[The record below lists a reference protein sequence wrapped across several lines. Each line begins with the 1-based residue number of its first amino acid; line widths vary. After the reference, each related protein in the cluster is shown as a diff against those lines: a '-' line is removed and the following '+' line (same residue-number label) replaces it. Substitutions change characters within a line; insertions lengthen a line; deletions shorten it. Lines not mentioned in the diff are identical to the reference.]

1 MASRTL
7 IKGGTVITV
16 DPAVGD
22 FYPTGDV
29 LIEDGEIKA
38 VAASIDAGDA
48 EVIDATDRL
57 VLPGLVDTHRHTWQ
71 ALFRNIAS
79 DWTLAHYFTGLHGTM
94 SQLYRAQDTYA
105 GNLIGILEALDSGIT
120 TLLDWSHNL
129 NTPEHSDAAVD
140 AAFESGARVVFG
152 HGAGFAHWAPVSA
165 LDHPADDVRRLR
177 NGRLS
182 ADDALVT
189 LCLAPRG
196 NQFATLDV
204 TRRDYEL
211 AAELGIR
218 ISCHA
223 GDGEWGKGR
232 PIAQLHEHGLLAPNQ
247 TYVHCNSLA
256 DDELKM
262 MADAGCTAS
271 CSPDIEMAMGHG
283 WPATGRLLEA
293 GIRPSLSIDVC
304 SLNGGHLFGTMRATI
319 GTERGFDNEQARDRG
334 QASVDEME
342 ITCRDVLEF
351 ATIEGARACG
361 LDSQDRHAHARQ
373 ARRRDPRP
381 HRQLRHD
388 AAEQPDRRVRLQ
400 RAPGPRRHRPR
411 RRQGREAQRR
421 AARRRRGARPPARGR
436 VARRH
441 PAPGRGTRRRPA
453 GRRLDPRGVPG
464 GRGGLARCRR
474 RPIRAGTGAIDAEE
488 LAALHRRMLVI
499 RGVEDRLQRLF
510 LRGEVYGTTHLYS
523 GQEAVAVGFAS
534 VLGEGDRV
542 ACTYRG
548 HGHLLAMGADP
559 EALLAELLGR
569 ATGINGGRSGS
580 MNVVDPDH
588 GVLGCYGIVGGSIA
602 AATGAALSLRGT
614 GSVAVAY
621 FGDGATN
628 QAYFFECLNF
638 AQVLGLPARLRLRE
652 QRLRRVHAVRAG
664 HRRRHRRPRGRVR
677 AARDRGGRDGRLRGA
692 GGRGVRR
699 ARASGRAAARRSS
712 RRGRT
717 ASSATPAPTRARTA
731 PTASSTAGA
740 SATRSRSPPGG

>member
-38 VAASIDAGDA
+38 VAASIDVGDA

-94 SQLYRAQDTYA
+94 SQLYRAEDTYA

-232 PIAQLHEHGLLAPNQ
+232 PIAQLHEHGLLGSNQ

-256 DDELKM
+256 DDELRL

-361 LDSQDRHAHARQ
+361 LDSKIGTLTPGKRADVILVRTDNFGMTPLNNPIGAFVYNAHPGLVDTVLVDGKVVKRNGELL
-373 ARRRDPRP
+373 DV
-381 HRQLRHD
+381 D
-388 AAEQPDRRVRLQ
+388 AARVRRLAVES
-400 RAPGPRRHRPR
+400 RDDIL
-411 RRQGREAQRR
+411 RR
-421 AARRRRGARPPARGR
+421 AE
-436 VARRH
+436 
-441 PAPGRGTRRRPA
+441 
-453 GRRLDPRGVPG
+453 
-464 GRGGLARCRR
+464 GRGGARL
-474 RPIRAGTGAIDAEE
+474 G
-488 LAALHRRMLVI
+488 
-499 RGVEDRLQRLF
+499 
-510 LRGEVYGTTHLYS
+510 GEWI
-523 GQEAVAVGFAS
+523 
-534 VLGEGDRV
+534 
-542 ACTYRG
+542 
-548 HGHLLAMGADP
+548 P
-559 EALLAELLGR
+559 
-569 ATGINGGRSGS
+569 
-580 MNVVDPDH
+580 
-588 GVLGCYGIVGGSIA
+588 
-602 AATGAALSLRGT
+602 
-614 GSVAVAY
+614 
-621 FGDGATN
+621 
-628 QAYFFECLNF
+628 QAY
-638 AQVLGLPARLRLRE
+638 Q
-652 QRLRRVHAVRAG
+652 AVEA
-664 HRRRHRRPRGRVR
+664 
-677 AARDRGGRDGRLRGA
+677 D
-692 GGRGVRR
+692 
-699 ARASGRAAARRSS
+699 
-712 RRGRT
+712 
-717 ASSATPAPTRARTA
+717 
-731 PTASSTAGA
+731 
-740 SATRSRSPPGG
+740 